1 MLTNVR
7 TRPYPPTTLHN
18 VGKEDRW
25 ASLGGGLVLLF
36 LGFWRKSLSSLLLLP
51 AGLYLLYRSLSGHCY
66 LYEMLGISTIQETD
80 PFDDTI
86 PPTGVDAYDEVAE
99 SSWESFPT
107 SDAPAWTMGK
117 RD

>member
-1 MLTNVR
+1 MLSNVKPVR
-7 TRPYPPTTLHN
+7 YQPLTPIN

-25 ASLGGGLVLLF
+25 AAFGGGLAMILISL
-36 LGFWRKSLSSLLLLP
+36 WRKSPSALLLLP
-51 AGLYLLYRSLSGHCY
+51 IGLYLLYRSLSGHCY
-66 LYEMLGISTIQETD
+66 IYEALGISTVGMPQQNED
-80 PFDDTI
+80 ER
-86 PPTGVDAYDEVAE
+86 PPTGVGAYDEVAE